1 MSPLNIQILSK
12 KDKSSPGCLM
22 LSKIFCGQVLKSFI
36 MKYLLETF
44 ETIVKCVFLPS
55 WSKLPDKQ
63 ISLVSHNQRI
73 EKAINSSLS
82 QSESAES
89 PLLST

>member
-44 ETIVKCVFLPS
+44 
-55 WSKLPDKQ
+55 
-63 ISLVSHNQRI
+63 
-73 EKAINSSLS
+73 
-82 QSESAES
+82 
-89 PLLST
+89 

>member
-44 ETIVKCVFLPS
+44 ETIKCVFLPS
-55 WSKLPDKQ
+55 WSKLWDKQ
-63 ISLVSHNQRI
+63 ISLVSHNQKI